1 MDNKFPYE
9 VTFGLSEHL
18 WWCSYKQLLHYQDY
32 FYFTQDTHD
41 LSGLQISIQYSFI
54 IAAIKGS
61 YLWFQGSKP
70 IVIILRY
77 HARSENRWDWFSHFF
92 NSAAVCEFARIYR
105 VVITTILMM
114 FGSIETEQI
123 PLLLSKTVE

>member
-54 IAAIKGS
+54 IAAIK
-61 YLWFQGSKP
+61 
-70 IVIILRY
+70 VIFVISGLKTHCY
-77 HARSENRWDWFSHFF
+77 H
-92 NSAAVCEFARIYR
+92 
-105 VVITTILMM
+105 T
-114 FGSIETEQI
+114 
-123 PLLLSKTVE
+123 